1 MTIFM
6 LSLAGIPPTVGFF
19 AKLFVFR
26 ALVDAQIWLPLAVAI
41 IMTIV
46 SFYYYLRVI
55 VVMLAAPPE
64 TATARE
70 RVGVSMGAVLGVS
83 AVGTM
88 LLGIFPS
95 FVLDWATKAA
105 SLHL

>member
-1 MTIFM
+1 
-6 LSLAGIPPTVGFF
+6 
-19 AKLFVFR
+19 
-26 ALVDAQIWLPLAVAI
+26 
-41 IMTIV
+41 
-46 SFYYYLRVI
+46 
-55 VVMLAAPPE
+55 
-64 TATARE
+64 
-70 RVGVSMGAVLGVS
+70 MGAVLGVS